1 MKREPNSG
9 DIEKDPVW
17 ELLRESAAHRPGPNF
32 AANVVRAARLEGQ
45 AKPWWNKIL
54 IPASIGGALA
64 AAAAMVAVV
73 MSLQTATPDQ
83 GSPKV
88 AKVVFNEGTD
98 SSFADLQENLE
109 TEVFLAAS
117 EQLGDYSDEELVSMI
132 GF

>member
-9 DIEKDPVW
+9 DIERDPVW

-45 AKPWWNKIL
+45 AKPWWSKIL

-73 MSLQTATPDQ
+73 MTLQTGTPDSG
-83 GSPKV
+83 GSKV
-88 AKVVFNEGTD
+88 AFKEGSASTL
-98 SSFADLQENLE
+98 ADLQDNLE
-109 TEVFLAAS
+109 TEVFLEAS
-117 EQLGDYSDEELVSMI
+117 EQLADYSDEELVSMM

>member
-1 MKREPNSG
+1 MKRESNSG

-45 AKPWWNKIL
+45 AKPWWSKIL

-64 AAAAMVAVV
+64 GAAAMVAVV
-73 MSLQTATPDQ
+73 MSLQTGTPES
-83 GSPKV
+83 GSPKLV
-88 AKVVFNEGTD
+88 HTVGTD

>member
-1 MKREPNSG
+1 MKRESNTG
-9 DIEKDPVW
+9 NIEKDPVW

-32 AANVVRAARLEGQ
+32 AANVARAARLEGQ
-45 AKPWWNKIL
+45 AKPWWSRIL

-64 AAAAMVAVV
+64 AAAAMVALV
-73 MSLQTATPDQ
+73 MSLPTGTPA
-83 GSPKV
+83 GNGPGTV
-88 AKVVFNEGTD
+88 YNEGTG
-98 SSFADLQENLE
+98 SSFADLQDNLE

>member
-1 MKREPNSG
+1 MKREPNCG

-17 ELLRESAAHRPGPNF
+17 ALLRESAAHRPSPNF

-45 AKPWWNKIL
+45 AKPWWSKIL

-64 AAAAMVAVV
+64 GAAAMVAVV
-73 MSLQTATPDQ
+73 MSLQTGTPASH
-83 GSPKV
+83 GPT
-88 AKVVFNEGTD
+88 VVYTEGTA
-98 SSFADLQENLE
+98 SSFADLQDNLE
-109 TEVFLAAS
+109 TEVFIAAS

>member
-1 MKREPNSG
+1 MKRETNSG
-9 DIEKDPVW
+9 NIERDPVW

-45 AKPWWNKIL
+45 AKPWWSKIL
-54 IPASIGGALA
+54 IPASIGGALT

-73 MSLQTATPDQ
+73 VSLQTASTPS
-83 GSPKV
+83 GNGKV
-88 AKVVFNEGTD
+88 LVNEGTHA
-98 SSFADLQENLE
+98 SFADLQDNLE